1 MRQIALLLQ
10 ICPYLTLNHRHLTC
24 PLYLL
29 NTRCCLYLNN
39 TNGIYPSNLSTII
52 GLIQLNAL
60 NFHTN
65 GLLLRINN
73 TWLLVYHSIGLLLH
87 TRLIALL
94 LLPKALSNIGLNQVK
109 LQPLPTTRNHHIL
122 SSQFHFHSSGLVY
135 FSPTGNILNFHT
147 QVLKFRLSATSNP
160 VPMLSTNNTYLLLRS
175 HALLLMTKPMSKD
188 LT

>member
-1 MRQIALLLQ
+1 M
-10 ICPYLTLNHRHLTC
+10 TC

-29 NTRCCLYLNN
+29 NSRCYLYLIN

-52 GLIQLNAL
+52 GLSQPNACL
-60 NFHTN
+60 HLHTN
-65 GLLLRINN
+65 GILLLRINN

-135 FSPTGNILNFHT
+135 FSPTGNILNLHT